1 MIISRMYALILKT
14 GFSSQSIFKMDKWK
28 GKIAVVTG
36 ASVGIGEAIV
46 KDLANKGITVI
57 GLARRPEKIEEYAK
71 ELSEGQIFSYKCDVS
86 DLESIK
92 SAFHW
97 IEEKFGVINI
107 LINNAGIGA

>member
-1 MIISRMYALILKT
+1 
-14 GFSSQSIFKMDKWK
+14 MDKWK

-46 KDLANKGITVI
+46 KDLSRQGITVI
-57 GLARRPEKIEEYAK
+57 GLARRPEKIEEYASK
-71 ELSEGQIFSYKCDVS
+71 LSEGQIFARKCDVS

-92 SAFHW
+92 TAFQW

-107 LINNAGIGA
+107 LVNNAGIGA